1 MATYPLVQ
9 LGSTQNAQKIRYLCV
24 AGTDRVVRYSVDD
37 PTILD
42 ASMSPSD
49 KRLSIHLCFDRR
61 VNFKR
66 KFLNDLFPGK
76 YLNQSYHTLVFSF
89 VELKLPDYLLTEN
102 ADQFNT
108 EIKSVSKGNVME
120 SSVYMSKN
128 KKEKKSSANGYNQQR
143 DEIATD
149 AFNQSSITSGW
160 FISFW
165 ERILHAASPLGAAL
179 LKKKLAFHYL
189 SMGRNLRENLN
200 YELEE
205 AKKQEEIEYKPPHDP
220 NTYT

>member
-1 MATYPLVQ
+1 MKDRSGIENRTTLTQSNGSVKASDERLNRMNFFLRNISTSKTYTEAFFAIVSTYPLVQ

-160 FISFW
+160 FISF
-165 ERILHAASPLGAAL
+165 
-179 LKKKLAFHYL
+179 
-189 SMGRNLRENLN
+189 
-200 YELEE
+200 
-205 AKKQEEIEYKPPHDP
+205 
-220 NTYT
+220 